1 MAFLYDYL
9 VKMVVVGD
17 AQVGKSCV
25 VQQYAEGV
33 FTERYITTIGI
44 DFKIKQIENDGK
56 PIKLQ
61 IWDTGGQERFRTIT
75 QAYYRG
81 AHAIVVVVDLTKPN
95 SVISS
100 DVKRWL
106 ADIREHGNK
115 DSIVH
120 LFGNKADSADRACTG
135 AQLAEIAAANDMCC
149 QMSEV
154 DARTGRGVDAAFS
167 DVVTHHVL
175 ATEDRQHEYKAQR
188 AQQILQPQ
196 ISLFRQGWAGGDV
209 MCQWSVVAATKT
221 SAFAL
226 ATLSAQMDINAQVQ
240 LLVGEQLGKLSLL
253 DAAFDQLGHY
263 GVKVLTAEFD
273 GRALEFP
280 LLEAAAAEDKAAAA
294 EEDKKKKKCII
305 Q

>member
-1 MAFLYDYL
+1 MGVRSRSIMAFLYDYL

-167 DVVTHHVL
+167 DV
-175 ATEDRQHEYKAQR
+175 
-188 AQQILQPQ
+188 
-196 ISLFRQGWAGGDV
+196 

-253 DAAFDQLGHY
+253 AAAFDQLGHY

-273 GRALEFP
+273 GRALEFS
-280 LLEAAAAEDKAAAA
+280 LLDKAEFTAAAPSFCPPRDGRIH